1 MSILSPLLQ
10 PSSGSRRSHWILS
23 FQFSLVISTTYSC
36 HCPSVSKVI
45 GTLVFPILLPLLPA
59 LARSSIFAAELLVLA
74 RIFTHFTSDAL
85 DMGVSMET

>member
-1 MSILSPLLQ
+1 M
-10 PSSGSRRSHWILS
+10 
-23 FQFSLVISTTYSC
+23 
-36 HCPSVSKVI
+36 
-45 GTLVFPILLPLLPA
+45 FPILLPLLPA